1 MQLKKKA
8 ITENIDVIISLNT
21 LYIYT
26 MFLHILCIYIYYV
39 YIYIYIYK
47 IYTFRISSK
56 ATGFNSSKCHP
67 LISAAPWVYLNSNE
81 HLKAGSIA

>member
-39 YIYIYIYK
+39 YIYIYK

>member
-26 MFLHILCIYIYYV
+26 VFTYTMYIHILCI

>member
-1 MQLKKKA
+1 M
-8 ITENIDVIISLNT
+8 
-21 LYIYT
+21 YI
-26 MFLHILCIYIYYV
+26 